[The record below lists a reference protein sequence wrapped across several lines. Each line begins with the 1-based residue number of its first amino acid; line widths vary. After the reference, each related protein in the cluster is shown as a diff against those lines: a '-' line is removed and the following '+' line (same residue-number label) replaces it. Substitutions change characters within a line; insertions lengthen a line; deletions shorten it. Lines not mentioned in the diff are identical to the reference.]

1 MSTLY
6 ADHEHRTAPRRHIE
20 SRHPAG
26 RGTETGA
33 RTPGRPA
40 GQVPVVTRTIDGVE
54 APMPGRWTIVGVSP
68 DPRQAAPRL
77 SGHLDVGEALAGS
90 RIVLAT
96 ETAAKAPLAIEL
108 SARYARSDGRGDWQ
122 FEGVAAID
130 GWRTRVTVHV
140 RYHGVYR
147 NGRRVTAWLGISVEV
162 VPARGRTH
170 RHGLR
175 RTSTTRPS
183 RLFEADINAE
193 LWAPTSHGE
202 PFGVSVRS

>member
-6 ADHEHRTAPRRHIE
+6 ADYEHRTAQRRHIK
-20 SRHPAG
+20 SRRPAG
-26 RGTETGA
+26 RGTENDA
-33 RTPGRPA
+33 PTPGRPA
-40 GQVPVVTRTIDGVE
+40 GEVPVATRMVDGVE
-54 APMPGRWTIVGVSP
+54 APMPGRWKIMGVSP

-77 SGHLDVGEALAGS
+77 SGYLDVGETLADS
-90 RIVLAT
+90 RIVVTT

-108 SARYARSDGRGDWQ
+108 SARYAESDGGGDWQ

-147 NGRRVTAWLGISVEV
+147 SGQRVTAWLGISAEV
-162 VPARGRTH
+162 VPARGRTQG
-170 RHGLR
+170 HGLR
-175 RTSTTRPS
+175 RTSITRPS

-193 LWAPTSHGE
+193 LGAPTIHGE
-202 PFGVSVRS
+202 PFGA